1 MTTAAASA
9 DGPQRRRSTRMA
21 AGSLARFRYRED
33 DDSSDSDSGAKREE
47 REVDDDDD
55 DHKPSDDESSLSEL
69 SFNSDIEDAI
79 SAPRKKK
86 ATKATRAKATTRTT
100 VAAAAAPTR
109 YAGAGKRKRAATTTT
124 TTTTTTVVTTL
135 PTHKKRNGAV
145 KLEDTLLEI
154 KREIKSEE
162 QDEPSKLASIRQKS
176 ASPRKVRKPARTI
189 TTKVLHSASGG
200 EKEETHVEPPTDWE
214 LFYNLVKEMRQPGGP
229 AANAAVDTMGCERLA
244 MASASPRDR
253 RFHTLVALMLSSQ
266 TKDTVNAVAMARLQ
280 SELPPH
286 EPGAPA
292 GLNLENMLAVDPTLL
307 NQLIWQVGFHNN
319 KTKYL
324 KQAAVIL
331 RDQWGGD
338 IPPTAEGL
346 MALPGVGP
354 KMAYLCLAAEHG
366 WNRVEGIGV
375 DVHVHRITNLWGW
388 QKPGSAAAKTPEGT
402 RLALQSWLPRD
413 KWKEINWLLVGF
425 GQAVCL
431 PQGAKCGDC
440 TLGLRGLCRAAN
452 RKKVADGRKKRK
464 ELGLEDLAN
473 GQDEDTAIKDEV
485 KGEEDSD

>member
-1 MTTAAASA
+1 MAS
-9 DGPQRRRSTRMA
+9 T
-21 AGSLARFRYRED
+21 SLARFRYREN
-33 DDSSDSDSGAKREE
+33 DSSDSDSGVKKEE
-47 REVDDDDD
+47 REVDDDDSG
-55 DHKPSDDESSLSEL
+55 HKPSDDESSLSEL
-69 SFNSDIEDAI
+69 SFNSDIEDAV
-79 SAPRKKK
+79 SAPKRK
-86 ATKATRAKATTRTT
+86 ATKSARTRTT
-100 VAAAAAPTR
+100 TTTTTTTTTGSAAT
-109 YAGAGKRKRAATTTT
+109 GKRKRAA
-124 TTTTTTVVTTL
+124 TTTTTVVTTL
-135 PTHKKRNGAV
+135 PTHKKRNGTTPSV
-145 KLEDTLLEI
+145 KSEHFVEV
-154 KREIKSEE
+154 KREIKDDE
-162 QDEPSKLASIRQKS
+162 QDLQDLSSVQKA
-176 ASPRKVRKPARTI
+176 ASPRKTRKPARVI
-189 TTKVLHSASGG
+189 TTKVAG
-200 EKEETHVEPPTDWE
+200 KEDETHVEPPTDWE
-214 LFYNLVKEMRQPGGP
+214 LLYNLVKEMRLPGGP

-244 MASASPRDR
+244 LESASPRDR

-280 SELPPH
+280 KELPPH
-286 EPGAPA
+286 EPGAPP
-292 GLNLENMLAVDPTLL
+292 GLNLENMLAVEPALL
-307 NQLIWQVGFHNN
+307 NQMIWQVGFHNN

-354 KMAYLCLAAEHG
+354 KMAYLCIAAEHG

-375 DVHVHRITNLWGW
+375 DVHVHRITNMWGW

-402 RLALQSWLPRD
+402 RLSLQSWLPRD

-452 RKKVADGRKKRK
+452 RKKVNEGRKRRR
-464 ELGLEDLAN
+464 ELGLEDY
-473 GQDEDTAIKDEV
+473 GDDEDGVIKDEV
-485 KGEEDSD
+485 KDEEESD

>member
-1 MTTAAASA
+1 MATTAATAA
-9 DGPQRRRSTRMA
+9 GPQQRRSSRVA
-21 AGSLARFRYRED
+21 AGSLARFRYREN
-33 DDSSDSDSGAKREE
+33 DDSSDSDS
-47 REVDDDDD
+47 VDLRKARAVDGGGGGGDY
-55 DHKPSDDESSLSEL
+55 KLSDDESSLSEL
-69 SFNSDIEDAI
+69 SFHSDIEDAI
-79 SAPRKKK
+79 ASPKRKTS
-86 ATKATRAKATTRTT
+86 TKARRTRTT
-100 VAAAAAPTR
+100 APSAASSTAKVS
-109 YAGAGKRKRAATTTT
+109 AGVSKRKRAATA
-124 TTTTTTVVTTL
+124 TTVAAVTTL
-135 PTHKKRNGAV
+135 PLHKKRNGATGDATV
-145 KLEDTLLEI
+145 KAEEGFLEI
-154 KREIKSEE
+154 KREIKDEE
-162 QDEPSKLASIRQKS
+162 QHEPRLASIQQKS

-189 TTKVLHSASGG
+189 TTKVHSADGAN
-200 EKEETHVEPPTDWE
+200 KEETHVEPPTDWE
-214 LFYNLVKEMRQPGGP
+214 LFYNLVMEMRLPGGS
-229 AANAAVDTMGCERLA
+229 ASNAAVDSMGCESLA
-244 MASASPRDR
+244 TASATPRDR

-266 TKDTVNAVAMARLQ
+266 TKDTVNAVTMARLQ

-286 EPGAPA
+286 KPGAPA
-292 GLNLENMLAVDPTLL
+292 GLNLENMLAVDPVLL
-307 NQLIWQVGFHNN
+307 NKLIWQVGFHNN

-338 IPPTAEGL
+338 IPPTVEGL

-354 KMAYLCLAAEHG
+354 KMAYLCLAAKNG

-375 DVHVHRITNLWGW
+375 DVHVHRITNMWGW

-452 RKKVADGRKKRK
+452 RKKVAEGRKRRR
-464 ELGLEDLAN
+464 ELGLEVFVGED
-473 GQDEDTAIKDEV
+473 DEDTVIKNEAKDEHV
-485 KGEEDSD
+485 H

>member
-1 MTTAAASA
+1 MGTIGTIA
-9 DGPQRRRSTRMA
+9 QQRRSTRTA
-21 AGSLARFRYRED
+21 VGSLARFRYREN
-33 DDSSDSDSGAKREE
+33 DDSSDSDRATQHQVRGDAGGGGGGGPHSF
-47 REVDDDDD
+47 
-55 DHKPSDDESSLSEL
+55 SDDESSLSEL
-69 SFNSDIEDAI
+69 SFHSDIEDAI
-79 SAPRKKK
+79 ATPRRK
-86 ATKATRAKATTRTT
+86 TPSKATRARSTATAGTATTTKT
-100 VAAAAAPTR
+100 PAMV
-109 YAGAGKRKRAATTTT
+109 GKRKRAV
-124 TTTTTTVVTTL
+124 TTTVIAATTL
-135 PTHKKRNGAV
+135 PLHKKRNGAAGDAIKV
-145 KLEDTLLEI
+145 EAGIGEV
-154 KREIKSEE
+154 KREIKDEE
-162 QDEPSKLASIRQKS
+162 QEEPSCLASIQPKS

-189 TTKVLHSASGG
+189 TTRVHGDDG
-200 EKEETHVEPPTDWE
+200 VQEETHVEPPTDWE
-214 LFYNLVKEMRQPGGP
+214 LLYNLVKEMRLPGG
-229 AANAAVDTMGCERLA
+229 AASNAAVDKMGCESLA
-244 MASASPRDR
+244 AASASPRDR

-266 TKDTVNAVAMARLQ
+266 TKDTVNAVTMARLQ

-286 EPGAPA
+286 KPGAPA
-292 GLNLENMLAVDPTLL
+292 GLNLENMLAVDPVLL
-307 NQLIWQVGFHNN
+307 NKLIWQVGFHNN

-354 KMAYLCLAAEHG
+354 KMAYLCLSAKNG

-375 DVHVHRITNLWGW
+375 DVHVHRITNMWGW
-388 QKPGSAAAKTPEGT
+388 QKPGSAAAKTPEST

-452 RKKVADGRKKRK
+452 RKKVAEGRRRRQ
-464 ELGLEDLAN
+464 ELGLEVWKSED
-473 GQDEDTAIKDEV
+473 DEGVKDEV
-485 KGEEDSD
+485 KSESMY

>member
-1 MTTAAASA
+1 MAAES
-9 DGPQRRRSTRMA
+9 QRRRSTRMA
-21 AGSLARFRYRED
+21 AGSLARFRYREND
-33 DDSSDSDSGAKREE
+33 DSDSDSGVKRED
-47 REVDDDDD
+47 RDDDVDDE
-55 DHKPSDDESSLSEL
+55 DHKPSDDESSLSGL
-69 SFNSDIEDAI
+69 SFNSDIEDAV

-86 ATKATRAKATTRTT
+86 PIRSARTRTT
-100 VAAAAAPTR
+100 TTTTSN
-109 YAGAGKRKRAATTTT
+109 GASKRKRAATV
-124 TTTTTTVVTTL
+124 TTTVVTTL
-135 PTHKKRNGAV
+135 PTHKKRNGAAGAIKV
-145 KLEDTLLEI
+145 EENYHEI
-154 KREIKSEE
+154 KREIKDEE
-162 QDEPSKLASIRQKS
+162 QDEPDLTSIQQKT

-189 TTKVLHSASGG
+189 TTKVHTASGD
-200 EKEETHVEPPTDWE
+200 KEETHIEPPTDWE
-214 LFYNLVKEMRQPGGP
+214 LLYDLVKEMRQPGGP

-244 MASASPRDR
+244 LESASPRDR

-280 SELPPH
+280 NELPPH
-286 EPGAPA
+286 EPGAPP
-292 GLNLENMLAVDPTLL
+292 GLNLENMLAVEPALL

-452 RKKVADGRKKRK
+452 RKKVAEGRKKRR
-464 ELGLEDLAN
+464 ELGLDDLGN
-473 GQDEDTAIKDEV
+473 EGDGDEDTVIKDEV
-485 KGEEDSD
+485 KKEEEED

>member
-1 MTTAAASA
+1 MTIPAAVSAS
-9 DGPQRRRSTRMA
+9 PQRRRSTRMA
-21 AGSLARFRYRED
+21 AGSLARFRYREN
-33 DDSSDSDSGAKREE
+33 DDSSDSDSGGKRKE
-47 REVDDDDD
+47 REVDDDDE

-79 SAPRKKK
+79 SAPRRKKT
-86 ATKATRAKATTRTT
+86 TKATTTTIT
-100 VAAAAAPTR
+100 STR
-109 YAGAGKRKRAATTTT
+109 SAGAGKRKRAA

-135 PTHKKRNGAV
+135 PTHKKRNGAAGAV
-145 KLEDTLLEI
+145 KVEENLLEI
-154 KREIKSEE
+154 KREIKDEE
-162 QDEPSKLASIRQKS
+162 QDEMNLASIRQKS

-189 TTKVLHSASGG
+189 TTKVHSANGD
-200 EKEETHVEPPTDWE
+200 KEETHVEPPTDWE
-214 LFYNLVKEMRQPGGP
+214 LFYNLVKEMRLPGGP

-452 RKKVADGRKKRK
+452 RKKVAEGRKRRR
-464 ELGLEDLAN
+464 EQGLEDLAN
-473 GQDEDTAIKDEV
+473 DEDENTVVKDEV
-485 KGEEDSD
+485 KDEDSE

>member
-1 MTTAAASA
+1 MTTATVTAA
-9 DGPQRRRSTRMA
+9 GPQRRRSTRMA
-21 AGSLARFRYRED
+21 STSLARFRYREND
-33 DDSSDSDSGAKREE
+33 NSDSDSGVKKEE
-47 REVDDDDD
+47 REVDDGDS

-69 SFNSDIEDAI
+69 SFNSDIEDAVA
-79 SAPRKKK
+79 APKR
-86 ATKATRAKATTRTT
+86 KATRGARTRTT
-100 VAAAAAPTR
+100 TTTTTTTTGSAAT
-109 YAGAGKRKRAATTTT
+109 GKRKRAA
-124 TTTTTTVVTTL
+124 TTTTTVVTTL
-135 PTHKKRNGAV
+135 PTHKKRNGATSTV
-145 KLEDTLLEI
+145 NSENYVEI
-154 KREIKSEE
+154 KGEIKDEELDE
-162 QDEPSKLASIRQKS
+162 QDLSSIQQKT
-176 ASPRKVRKPARTI
+176 ASPRKARKPARVI
-189 TTKVLHSASGG
+189 TTKVAG
-200 EKEETHVEPPTDWE
+200 KEDETHVEPPTDWE
-214 LFYNLVKEMRQPGGP
+214 LFYNLVKEMRMPGGP

-244 MASASPRDR
+244 LESASPRDR

-286 EPGAPA
+286 EPGAPP
-292 GLNLENMLAVDPTLL
+292 GLNLENMLAVDPNLL
-307 NQLIWQVGFHNN
+307 NQMIWQVGFHNN

-324 KQAAVIL
+324 KQTAVIL

-354 KMAYLCLAAEHG
+354 KMAYLCIAAEHG

-375 DVHVHRITNLWGW
+375 DVHVHRITNLWHW

-402 RLALQSWLPRD
+402 RLSLQSWLPRD

-440 TLGLRGLCRAAN
+440 TLGLRGLCRGAN
-452 RKKVADGRKKRK
+452 RKKVLDGRKRRR
-464 ELGLEDLAN
+464 ELGLEDL
-473 GQDEDTAIKDEV
+473 GDDEDSVIKDEV
-485 KGEEDSD
+485 KDEEESD

>member
-1 MTTAAASA
+1 MT
-9 DGPQRRRSTRMA
+9 

-33 DDSSDSDSGAKREE
+33 DDSSDSDSSVKQQR
-47 REVDDDDD
+47 RNVDDDDADD

-79 SAPRKKK
+79 SAPKRKK
-86 ATKATRAKATTRTT
+86 AAPPRLSRTKTTASTTTTTTRS
-100 VAAAAAPTR
+100 
-109 YAGAGKRKRAATTTT
+109 AGTGKRKRAATTTT
-124 TTTTTTVVTTL
+124 TTTIITTTTTTTATTATTVATL
-135 PTHKKRNGAV
+135 PTRKKMRNGAAGAV
-145 KLEDTLLEI
+145 EAEENSPPCDEV
-154 KREIKSEE
+154 KREIKDEE
-162 QDEPSKLASIRQKS
+162 ESQDRVSLASIQQKA

-189 TTKVLHSASGG
+189 TTKVHSGSVV
-200 EKEETHVEPPTDWE
+200 KEETRVEPPTDWE
-214 LFYNLVKEMRQPGGP
+214 LFYNLVKEMRLPGGP

-244 MASASPRDR
+244 MESASPRDR

-280 SELPPH
+280 AELPPH

-292 GLNLENMLAVDPTLL
+292 GLNLENMLAVDPALL

-452 RKKVADGRKKRK
+452 RKKVAEGRKRRR
-464 ELGLEDLAN
+464 ELGLEDLAS
-473 GQDEDTAIKDEV
+473 DEDDKTVIKDEV
-485 KGEEDSD
+485 KSKDSE